1 MQCTRTQLWKI
12 FKWFNIQS
20 LHIFF
25 VLGSDTFSQMQ
36 LFLLPYLK
44 QRICIVHCHIPKWN
58 GGTDDTTHLFSYQ
71 PRICCRW
78 WTRGRRASGRP
89 RLAAGSR
96 ISARNKTEVIEW
108 VLWIPDWIFPTWF
121 QNTHQMWLSVQGT
134 DKIQKYLKLQTLS

>member
-1 MQCTRTQLWKI
+1 MYAMYAYTAVKNFQMVQHTE
-12 FKWFNIQS
+12 FA
-20 LHIFF
+20 HFF

-78 WTRGRRASGRP
+78 
-89 RLAAGSR
+89 
-96 ISARNKTEVIEW
+96 
-108 VLWIPDWIFPTWF
+108 
-121 QNTHQMWLSVQGT
+121 
-134 DKIQKYLKLQTLS
+134 